1 MIYCCVLMKQQ
12 HIFRKVG
19 KFTSTVNRHF
29 LKTIISYTGKNVNI
43 ISKTLRILLDSHL
56 KISHNRILYSHIL
69 SQWTKNNQ
77 IISMRYNLYAETAT
91 K

>member
-1 MIYCCVLMKQQ
+1 MKQQ
-12 HIFRKVG
+12 HIFREVG

-29 LKTIISYTGKNVNI
+29 LKIIISYADKNVNI

-69 SQWTKNNQ
+69 SQRTKNIQ
-77 IISMRYNLYAETAT
+77 VISIRYNLYAENRKNKLYQEA
-91 K
+91 